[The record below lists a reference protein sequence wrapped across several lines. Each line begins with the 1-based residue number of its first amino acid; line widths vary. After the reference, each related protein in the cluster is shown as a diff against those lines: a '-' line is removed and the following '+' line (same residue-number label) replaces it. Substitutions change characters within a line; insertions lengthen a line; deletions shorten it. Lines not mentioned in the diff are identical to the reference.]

1 MPAARNLALL
11 TSRAV
16 LGSYL
21 AAHGAQK
28 LFGSFDGPGIDA
40 AAAGFHHIGLRPG
53 SIFARVAS
61 VSELAG
67 GVLTATGAGDPLGPI
82 ILAGTMAVASS
93 THRTSGPFSA
103 KGGYELPLT
112 NLAAALAL
120 AVTGPGRL
128 SVDRLT
134 GRRLPTSLTRVVTAG
149 AVAVAAVSLGMVL
162 RNTPPVAPSE
172 QPDEGPTSEA
182 DPPTVTDAE

>member
-53 SIFARVAS
+53 SIFATRRV
-61 VSELAG
+61 
-67 GVLTATGAGDPLGPI
+67 
-82 ILAGTMAVASS
+82 
-93 THRTSGPFSA
+93 
-103 KGGYELPLT
+103 
-112 NLAAALAL
+112 
-120 AVTGPGRL
+120 RL
-128 SVDRLT
+128 RT
-134 GRRLPTSLTRVVTAG
+134 GRRRPDRDRRRRPARTDHPGRHHGRRFFHPPDQWALQPRKAATNSL
-149 AVAVAAVSLGMVL
+149 
-162 RNTPPVAPSE
+162 
-172 QPDEGPTSEA
+172 
-182 DPPTVTDAE
+182 

>member
-1 MPAARNLALL
+1 M
-11 TSRAV
+11 

-103 KGGYELPLT
+103 KGGYELPQT
-112 NLAAALAL
+112 NLALAL
-120 AVTGPGRL
+120 AVTGPGKL

-134 GRRLPTSLTRVVTAG
+134 GRRLPTSLTRWSPPGPSPSPLSAW
-149 AVAVAAVSLGMVL
+149 AWSCAIHLPSL
-162 RNTPPVAPSE
+162 PASS
-172 QPDEGPTSEA
+172 PTK
-182 DPPTVTDAE
+182 DPPARWIRRRSPTPNSAGHHCALIVTRVE

>member
-1 MPAARNLALL
+1 M
-11 TSRAV
+11 
-16 LGSYL
+16 
-21 AAHGAQK
+21 
-28 LFGSFDGPGIDA
+28 GPSA
-40 AAAGFHHIGLRPG
+40 
-53 SIFARVAS
+53 
-61 VSELAG
+61 
-67 GVLTATGAGDPLGPI
+67 
-82 ILAGTMAVASS
+82 
-93 THRTSGPFSA
+93 A

-134 GRRLPTSLTRVVTAG
+134 GRRLPTSLTRLVTAG